1 MSYLKTKK
9 MSQPIMDSEEESAEK
24 AQFLK
29 SSGTSILSVDS
40 LEANGEKE
48 DVSREVLVTVLQRL
62 L

>member
-9 MSQPIMDSEEESAEK
+9 ASQPIVDTEEESADK

-40 LEANGEKE
+40 LEANGEKG
-48 DVSREVLVTVLQRL
+48 VVTREVTATALQTL
-62 L
+62 